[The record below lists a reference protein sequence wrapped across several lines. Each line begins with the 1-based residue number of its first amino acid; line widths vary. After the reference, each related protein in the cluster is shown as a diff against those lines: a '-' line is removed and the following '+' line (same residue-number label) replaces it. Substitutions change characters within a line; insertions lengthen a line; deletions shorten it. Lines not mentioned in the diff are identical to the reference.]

1 MAAKAVVRYIDVA
14 RCVQPKLKDGPRR
27 VDVSPKPFKFA
38 FWPDRSALVQMLP
51 EYQPSPT
58 ENSDLNDEFEEE
70 VRAIVESLNSLG
82 HEPSFAKWQKDKTL
96 YRQSN
101 QRVVALDVCPHG
113 YVL

>member
-58 ENSDLNDEFEEE
+58 ENSDLMMSS
-70 VRAIVESLNSLG
+70 RKRCA
-82 HEPSFAKWQKDKTL
+82 
-96 YRQSN
+96 R
-101 QRVVALDVCPHG
+101 
-113 YVL
+113 